1 MMETMPD
8 SASPFLG
15 AGILFADALGRAVV
29 DGDEDRRLPSPAIMV
44 VTGNLDPSYHDGR
57 GLHLNSK
64 GIRVWRTAL
73 TTILDPWRS
82 F

>member
-1 MMETMPD
+1 V
-8 SASPFLG
+8 AL
-15 AGILFADALGRAVV
+15 AD
-29 DGDEDRRLPSPAIMV
+29 
-44 VTGNLDPSYHDGR
+44 VTGNLDPSYHDGK